1 VEVKEITAAPEWI
14 ENTWRWRAAGPTDQR
29 KGDGGK
35 IQAIRQG
42 DKPRAGGQAQDGLDS
57 HLEVEVLSFTP
68 VEEMHHLEGS

>member
-57 HLEVEVLSFTP
+57 PTGGE
-68 VEEMHHLEGS
+68 HHAAGGEFNLQWRL